1 MSTLKVDNIS
11 GELSTDVI
19 NLPNKFKIGGGIAE
33 QGYTASATEPSS
45 ANEGDFWWDT
55 ANDKLYRYINNIWKE
70 IGLTGYSPTIS
81 WGGSRGLFA
90 AGNYAGNTGSRV
102 VTIDYVSIPTQ
113 GNATDFGDLIDDRE
127 QIGTG
132 SNVSR
137 AFFAGGTKSNTRDEI
152 EYVTVATTG
161 NAQDFGDLT
170 EQKMRMA
177 AGVMGDGTYG
187 LISGGW
193 NTSAYS
199 DVINR
204 ITIATTGN
212 ATDHGNLLAGTDKI
226 AGLSD
231 ATHALTAGQGG
242 NNSRGNVIDYVTIAT
257 AANAI
262 DFGDLAANNES
273 NCGASDATRGLF
285 MAGTAGNVIEYVTIA
300 TPGNATDFGDF
311 ATDGIQANTGETK
324 KGSASSNGVRA
335 VYGAAQWKNSL
346 SSYYHYDFI
355 QFVVIQTTGNATD
368 FGNLTQA
375 RYDSGA
381 ASGSAS

>member
-1 MSTLKVDNIS
+1 M
-11 GELSTDVI
+11 
-19 NLPNKFKIGGGIAE
+19 F
-33 QGYTASATEPSS
+33 
-45 ANEGDFWWDT
+45 
-55 ANDKLYRYINNIWKE
+55 RYINGGFKDV
-70 IGLTGYSPTIS
+70 GATGYSPTIA

-90 AGNYAGNTGSRV
+90 AGNYASSSRV

-137 AFFAGGTKSNTRDEI
+137 AFFAGGTKSGTRDEI

-170 EQKMRMA
+170 EQKMRVA

-285 MAGTAGNVIEYVTIA
+285 MGGTAGNVIEYVTIA
-300 TPGNATDFGDF
+300 TPGNATNFGDF
-311 ATDGIQANTGETK
+311 ATDGNQASTGETI

-335 VYGAAQWKNSL
+335 VYGAAQWKQSNG
-346 SSYYHYDFI
+346 SYYHYDII

-375 RYDSGA
+375 RYDSGGV
-381 ASGSAS
+381 SGSAV